1 MIFTFYFIK
10 KNENY
15 YSNSLS
21 SYGSIDEI
29 IFENEDEEID
39 WKGKNLF
46 GHIISENYFRIKV
59 KIYICFIFN
68 IFIRNI
74 IYISYK
80 SFMLLMKIT
89 D

>member
-39 WKGKNLF
+39 
-46 GHIISENYFRIKV
+46 
-59 KIYICFIFN
+59 
-68 IFIRNI
+68 
-74 IYISYK
+74 
-80 SFMLLMKIT
+80 
-89 D
+89 